1 MSEHVHPVPDAPQA
15 THSAAVAPSG
25 MESHARLSE
34 AEIAEAR
41 RVMKD
46 GRYDMI
52 VGVRAM
58 ILRMADEIDLL
69 RAELDA
75 AIGQHHLVGIFSALD
90 RVTFAYMWQAEC
102 QCHWRTGL
110 EHSFEAAERLY
121 EQHLTGMAALEEPQ

>member
-1 MSEHVHPVPDAPQA
+1 M
-15 THSAAVAPSG
+15 G
-25 MESHARLSE
+25 
-34 AEIAEAR
+34 EIAT
-41 RVMKD
+41 RVAHGQRGM
-46 GRYDMI
+46 GLSLWSLMNE
-52 VGVRAM
+52 VLA
-58 ILRMADEIDLL
+58 L